1 MCLNVGCIPS
11 KALLKNAELAHTFT
25 HKAQLFGISG
35 DVSFD
40 FGAAF
45 DRSRKVSEGIVKGVH
60 FLMKKNKITEIDG
73 WGTITWEEVTA
84 EEPVKR
90 FASLQ
95 IQRDPSSGWVLAFS
109 VLATLG
115 LFAGLFVP
123 RRRLWVKARTTPDGV
138 HVEYAGLARGEDP
151 ALARAVD
158 EFATRHA
165 HALGVDQPA
174 KDTP

>member
-1 MCLNVGCIPS
+1 LPN
-11 KALLKNAELAHTFT
+11 
-25 HKAQLFGISG
+25 
-35 DVSFD
+35 
-40 FGAAF
+40 
-45 DRSRKVSEGIVKGVH
+45 
-60 FLMKKNKITEIDG
+60 G

-95 IQRDPSSGWVLAFS
+95 IQRDPSSAWVLGFS

-138 HVEYAGLARGEDP
+138 RVEYAGLARGEDP
-151 ALARAVD
+151 ALPRAVD
-158 EFATRHA
+158 ELAARHA
-165 HALGVDQPA
+165 QTLGVDQPA
-174 KDTP
+174 KDTL

>member
-1 MCLNVGCIPS
+1 MNSSIFALPS
-11 KALLKNAELAHTFT
+11 AMRGAIFSSCS
-25 HKAQLFGISG
+25 FISTM
-35 DVSFD
+35 VS
-40 FGAAF
+40 
-45 DRSRKVSEGIVKGVH
+45 SS
-60 FLMKKNKITEIDG
+60 
-73 WGTITWEEVTA
+73 
-84 EEPVKR
+84 
-90 FASLQ
+90 SL
-95 IQRDPSSGWVLAFS
+95 ICSAFS

-123 RRRLWVKARTTPDGV
+123 RRRLWVKARTTSDGV

>member
-1 MCLNVGCIPS
+1 MTVYNLGSINIDHVYRVPHLPAPGETLS
-11 KALLKNAELAHTFT
+11 ALEYSQGLGGK
-25 HKAQLFGISG
+25 
-35 DVSFD
+35 
-40 FGAAF
+40 GANQSVAAA
-45 DRSRKVSEGIVKGVH
+45 RAGAICHHIGA
-60 FLMKKNKITEIDG
+60 IG
-73 WGTITWEEVTA
+73 
-84 EEPVKR
+84 
-90 FASLQ
+90 
-95 IQRDPSSGWVLAFS
+95 PSSGWVLAFS